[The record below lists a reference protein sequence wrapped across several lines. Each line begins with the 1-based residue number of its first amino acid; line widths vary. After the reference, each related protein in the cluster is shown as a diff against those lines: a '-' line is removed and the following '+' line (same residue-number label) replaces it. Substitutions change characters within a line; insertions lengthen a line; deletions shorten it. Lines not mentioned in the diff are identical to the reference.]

1 MMLEFDY
8 YDLRP
13 GEFAFYVG
21 GNGQPAA
28 GAIARLLR
36 RFETLPLAG
45 IHFQGIDI
53 EIVTLQSGSMLGRF
67 KGNFKQHPQMHKIDD
82 SKIAKE
88 YGDLRAAT
96 QEAMADA
103 RDEEID
109 TALASPRPW
118 SAAIRD
124 RFLTAILVMSIV
136 AAMRRDG
143 ESDEARIAAELL
155 DTQMAHQ
162 IEFRTADQY
171 WVIGQDDVAG
181 YATHIGRRVRLKD
194 EDEDEDAWHG
204 PLHADEERTANAVY
218 RRTHPR
224 HVRAVGRIMGDR
236 ETYRFFPESAPDLP
250 RSLLFIP
257 PEGDLPIDGARY
269 VAMGRVIPTYPGE
282 IFIASQLK
290 EADDILL
297 EETIFDGRSAPGPGF
312 RENDEDAE
320 IDFPRSAHFPSGSDI
335 PPPSNIQLWRRQRTS
350 RTGVFVDGGDV
361 WTLDVDEGPY
371 SGRPLAVLLPAETE
385 IIGGIR
391 YEVEG
396 SLLTSDGTMPL
407 MVAETVRQAN
417 PQIRL

>member
-21 GNGQPAA
+21 GNGQPGA

-36 RFETLPLAG
+36 RFATLPIAG
-45 IHFQGIDI
+45 IDFQGIDI

-67 KGNFKQHPQMHKIDD
+67 KGNFKRHPQMHRIDD

-96 QEAMADA
+96 HEVMVEARSA
-103 RDEEID
+103 EID
-109 TALASPRPW
+109 VALAAPRPW
-118 SAAIRD
+118 SGAIRD
-124 RFLTAILVMSIV
+124 RFLTAILVMSII

-143 ESDEARIAAELL
+143 ESEEARVATELL
-155 DTQMAHQ
+155 DTQMAQQ
-162 IEFRTADQY
+162 IEFRTAEQY
-171 WVIGQDDVAG
+171 WVVGQDDVAG
-181 YATHIGRRVRLKD
+181 YATHIGRMTRLKD
-194 EDEDEDAWHG
+194 EDDDDEAWHG
-204 PLHADEERTANAVY
+204 PLHADDDLTANAVY

-224 HVRAVGRIMGDR
+224 HVRAVGRITGDR

-257 PEGDLPIDGARY
+257 PEGDMPIEGGRY

-282 IFIASQLK
+282 IFIAKQLK
-290 EADDILL
+290 EAGDILL
-297 EETIFDGRSAPGPGF
+297 EETIFDGRSAPGPLY
-312 RENDEDAE
+312 RENDDDADA
-320 IDFPRSAHFPSGSDI
+320 DFPRSAHFPSGSDI
-335 PPPSNIQLWRRQRTS
+335 PPPSNTQLWRRQKTS
-350 RTGVFVDGGDV
+350 RTGVFVDRGDV

-371 SGRPLAVLLPAETE
+371 SGRPLAVLLPADTE
-385 IIGGIR
+385 VIGGVR
-391 YEVEG
+391 YEIEG
-396 SLLTSDGTMPL
+396 SLLTSDGAMPL
-407 MVAETVRQAN
+407 MVAEVVRQAN